1 MKKVI
6 LLLLY
11 LSSYHLFSQNIPY
24 NSSYVAVDTNC
35 LWDEDVA
42 LTTTIGWTAYQT
54 IEDTYNGT
62 IDSTICVSL
71 KAIETYGGISFAG
84 IDFDTSRSLFIKA
97 DLNEL
102 NKIPLGT
109 DAAYQVYEGFF
120 DGLDGLNTSVD
131 CPDLVC
137 SAIIL
142 GIQIPDSTFT
152 STTTRWQFINA
163 SAFESG
169 FCFPTE
175 KFEDQFL
182 TDYIVKLTFSEIA
195 SSDTIK
201 KWSNPFVEEI
211 FEEKLITDL
220 TNSDGNYEDTV
231 YVIKPWNIPDFYSV
245 GILKYDDP
253 FYPSTE
259 HFDFIDVTPNPNPP
273 VITAINIEIDEYYT
287 LLTQPLVQLRGGM
300 VEGDTLRHQVNLINN
315 GGTFCLSIAEM
326 VFTGNTNYI
335 FNSGKLEMYGPTSCV
350 MFKSGAAIKV
360 ADSSTLQYGNN
371 GVGVLGLG
379 SGGTIVL
386 GKGSS
391 MFINNRVSLIKD
403 PNSIYSGDIYMNLNK
418 GNTLG
423 FGEGASIT
431 NDAKSETGAHL
442 CIYMN
447 GGNLDMSGLNE
458 ESKKLI
464 RLIYPVPSDEFAEKI
479 NIFPNPTSEIFTAE
493 IQNEKPQKIT
503 IQITDLNGKILQQQD
518 ADLIAGIN
526 AIKISAKNLEKGI
539 FLVNFITGSEQG
551 IKRLVK
557 L

>member
-1 MKKVI
+1 
-6 LLLLY
+6 
-11 LSSYHLFSQNIPY
+11 
-24 NSSYVAVDTNC
+24 
-35 LWDEDVA
+35 
-42 LTTTIGWTAYQT
+42 
-54 IEDTYNGT
+54 
-62 IDSTICVSL
+62 
-71 KAIETYGGISFAG
+71 
-84 IDFDTSRSLFIKA
+84 
-97 DLNEL
+97 
-102 NKIPLGT
+102 
-109 DAAYQVYEGFF
+109 
-120 DGLDGLNTSVD
+120 
-131 CPDLVC
+131 
-137 SAIIL
+137 
-142 GIQIPDSTFT
+142 
-152 STTTRWQFINA
+152 
-163 SAFESG
+163 
-169 FCFPTE
+169 
-175 KFEDQFL
+175 
-182 TDYIVKLTFSEIA
+182 
-195 SSDTIK
+195 
-201 KWSNPFVEEI
+201 
-211 FEEKLITDL
+211 
-220 TNSDGNYEDTV
+220 
-231 YVIKPWNIPDFYSV
+231 
-245 GILKYDDP
+245 
-253 FYPSTE
+253 
-259 HFDFIDVTPNPNPP
+259 
-273 VITAINIEIDEYYT
+273 
-287 LLTQPLVQLRGGM
+287 M

-360 ADSSTLQYGNN
+360 ADSSSLQYGNN

-379 SGGTIVL
+379 SGGTVVL

-391 MFINNRVSLIKD
+391 MYINNRVSLIKD

-418 GNTLG
+418 GNTFG
-423 FGEGASIT
+423 FGNGASIT

-447 GGNLDMSGLNE
+447 GGELDLSGLNE

-464 RLIYPVPSDEFAEKI
+464 RLIYPIPSEDFSEKM
-479 NIFPNPTSEIFTAE
+479 NLFPNPTSEIFTAE

>member
-1 MKKVI
+1 MKNVI
-6 LLLLY
+6 LLLL
-11 LSSYHLFSQNIPY
+11 LFSSINLFSQNIPY
-24 NSSYVAVDTNC
+24 NSSYIAVDTTC
-35 LWDEDVA
+35 AWDDDISF
-42 LTTTIGWTAYQT
+42 TTTVGWTAYQT
-54 IEDTYNGT
+54 LDDTYNGT
-62 IDSTICVSL
+62 IDSTICFSL
-71 KAIETYGGISFAG
+71 KAIEGYGGISFAG
-84 IDFDTSRSLFIKA
+84 NDFDTSRSLFIKA
-97 DLNEL
+97 DLTEL
-102 NKIPLGT
+102 NKISMDA
-109 DAAYQVYEGFF
+109 DAAYLVYESFF
-120 DGLDGLNTSVD
+120 YGIEGLNTSVS
-131 CPDLVC
+131 CADLVC

-142 GIQIPDSTFT
+142 GIQIPDSTLT

-175 KFEDQFL
+175 KFDDQFL
-182 TDYIVKLTFSEIA
+182 TDYIVKLTFNEIGA
-195 SSDTIK
+195 IDTIK
-201 KWSNPFVEEI
+201 KWSNPGLEEVY
-211 FEEKLITDL
+211 EPKLITDL
-220 TNSDGNYEDTV
+220 TNSDGNYEDTT
-231 YVIKPWNIPDFYSV
+231 YVIKPWNIPEFYQV

-253 FYPSTE
+253 FYPSTD
-259 HFDFIDVTPNPNPP
+259 HFDFIDVSPDPNPS
-273 VITAINIEIDEYYT
+273 VVTAINIEIDEYYT
-287 LLTQPLVQLRGGM
+287 LLTQPLVQLRGGF

-360 ADSSTLQYGNN
+360 SDSSTLQYGNN

-386 GKGSS
+386 GNGAS
-391 MFINNRVSLIKD
+391 MFINNRVSLVKD

-418 GNTLG
+418 GNILG

-447 GGNLDMSGLNE
+447 GGTLDLSGLNE

-464 RLIYPVPSDEFAEKI
+464 RLIYPVPSEAFSEKI

-493 IQNEKPQKIT
+493 IQIEKSQKIT
-503 IQITDLNGKILQQQD
+503 IQITDLNGKILQQQN
-518 ADLIAGIN
+518 ADLIEGIN
-526 AIKISAKNLEKGI
+526 AIKISVKNLEKGI
-539 FLVNFITGSEQG
+539 FLVNFITITDQG
-551 IKRLVK
+551 TKRMVK

>member
-1 MKKVI
+1 MKNVI
-6 LLLLY
+6 LLLLFF
-11 LSSYHLFSQNIPY
+11 SGYHLFSQNIPY
-24 NSSYVAVDTNC
+24 SSSYIAVDTTC
-35 LWDEDVA
+35 AWDDDISF
-42 LTTTIGWTAYQT
+42 TTTVGWIAYQT
-54 IEDTYNGT
+54 IDDTYNGVV
-62 IDSTICVSL
+62 DSSICLPL
-71 KAIETYGGISFAG
+71 KEEETYGGISFLFNG
-84 IDFDTSRSLFIKA
+84 FDTSRSLFIKA
-97 DLNEL
+97 DLTDL
-102 NKIPLGT
+102 NKISLEK
-109 DAAYQVYEGFF
+109 DAAYLINDGFF
-120 DGLDGLNTSVD
+120 TGVPNLDISIA
-131 CPDLVC
+131 CADLVC

-142 GIQIPDSTFT
+142 GIEIPDSTLT
-152 STTTRWQFINA
+152 ATTTRWHFINA
-163 SAFESG
+163 SSFDGG

-175 KFEDQFL
+175 KFESQYL
-182 TDYIVKLTFSEIA
+182 TDYILKLTFVNA
-195 SSDTIK
+195 TDTLFK
-201 KWSNPFVEEI
+201 KWSNPYMQEVYDAT
-211 FEEKLITDL
+211 LITDL
-220 TNSDGNYEDTV
+220 TNAPGNYEDTT
-231 YVIKPWNIPDFYSV
+231 YVIHGYDIIGFYQT

-253 FYPSTE
+253 FYPSTD
-259 HFDFIDVTPNPNPP
+259 HFDFIDVTPDPNPSI
-273 VITAINIEIDEYYT
+273 VTAINIEIDGDFT

-360 ADSSTLQYGNN
+360 ADSSSLQYGNN

-379 SGGTIVL
+379 SGGTVVL

-391 MFINNRVSLIKD
+391 MYINNRVSLIKD

-418 GNTLG
+418 GNTFG
-423 FGEGASIT
+423 FGNGASIT

-447 GGNLDMSGLNE
+447 GGELDLSGLNE

-464 RLIYPVPSDEFAEKI
+464 RLIYPIPSEDFSEKM
-479 NIFPNPTSEIFTAE
+479 NLFPNPTSEIFTAE

-503 IQITDLNGKILQQQD
+503 IQITDLNGKSLQQQD